1 MSTIVK
7 PNLSIPITDDS
18 PMGWVYI
25 NESFSE
31 AENSVSALDTNHSSD
46 LFFITFD
53 TNLQDFDVLNRNKRY
68 YDKDNIW
75 QCILTEKIQSL
86 LRTGG
91 WFGEFDHPDAE
102 IAGEKLSPARLQNVP
117 PKYRAFKIM
126 TPHMVGNILKAKIQS
141 AQGEVGE
148 SFGKEV
154 LAGWIPQFSVR
165 AIAVMVSR
173 NGKPYV
179 IVKKLV
185 TYDAPWYPS
194 HAIAHATS
202 NPVIHHKPLVP
213 NNFTERA
220 EDTPIQSATEVING
234 VLIPLKEILEDVG
247 KKDVNANMI
256 MEAFDLPLENICGF
270 SADKKGLLIRDD
282 NNVLYANINP
292 ESSKKVKEFFASF

>member
-1 MSTIVK
+1 MNGLLTTTSK
-7 PNLSIPITDDS
+7 FDDT
-18 PMGWVYI
+18 PLGWVYI

-31 AENSVSALDTNHSSD
+31 GGNVVSGLDTNHSAD
-46 LFFITFD
+46 LFYITFD
-53 TNLQDFDVLNRNKRY
+53 TNLQDFDVLNRNRRY

-75 QCILTEKIQSL
+75 QAIQSEKIQSL
-86 LRTGG
+86 LRSNG

-102 IAGEKLSPARLQNVP
+102 IAGEKLSPQRLQNVP

-126 TPHMVGNILKAKIQS
+126 APKIVGNVLKAKIQS

-179 IVKKLV
+179 MVKKLV

-194 HAIAHATS
+194 HEIAHAITKPS
-202 NPVIHHKPLVP
+202 VHHET
-213 NNFTERA
+213 FTESVD
-220 EDTPIQSATEVING
+220 ETPIRSAKEIANG

-247 KKDVNANMI
+247 KKDVTANMI
-256 MEAFDLPLENICGF
+256 MEAFDLPLENLCGF
-270 SADKKGLLIRDD
+270 SADRKSIMIRDD
-282 NNVLYANINP
+282 DNILYANISP
-292 ESSKKVKEFFASF
+292 QSVKKVNEFFSSF